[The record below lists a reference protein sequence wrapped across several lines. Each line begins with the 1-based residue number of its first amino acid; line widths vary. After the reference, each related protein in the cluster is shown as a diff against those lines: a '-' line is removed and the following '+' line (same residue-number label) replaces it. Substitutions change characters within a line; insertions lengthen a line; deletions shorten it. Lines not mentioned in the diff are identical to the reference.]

1 MGFRISEEFP
11 SRFLNG
17 KDIVGTDVPVTIQAV
32 KKEKAFSKQKNEEE
46 IILVVY
52 FKDKKKGVVLKKTR
66 ANDLKNIVGSDDT
79 DRWINTQV
87 IMYTE
92 KKNAGGKMVDSIRF
106 KAP

>member
-1 MGFRISEEFP
+1 
-11 SRFLNG
+11 
-17 KDIVGTDVPVTIQAV
+17 V